1 MQLEVL
7 RDAETVAERAA
18 AIIAENAR
26 AACQARGLFLM
37 AVSGGHTPWVML
49 RMLANEEVPWAA
61 VHIFQVDERI
71 APAGDPDRNL
81 THLRES
87 LLQNAQLDPAHIYP
101 MPVESRN
108 QGSAAADYA
117 MTL

>member
-7 RDAETVAERAA
+7 RGAETVAARAA

-26 AACQARGLFLM
+26 AACRARGLFLI
-37 AVSGGHTPWVML
+37 AVSGGHTPWMML
-49 RMLANEEVPWAA
+49 SMLANEEVPWAA

-81 THLRES
+81 THLRKS
-87 LLQNAQLDPAHIYP
+87 LLEKTRHSTPDTFTQCQ
-101 MPVESRN
+101 
-108 QGSAAADYA
+108 
-117 MTL
+117 